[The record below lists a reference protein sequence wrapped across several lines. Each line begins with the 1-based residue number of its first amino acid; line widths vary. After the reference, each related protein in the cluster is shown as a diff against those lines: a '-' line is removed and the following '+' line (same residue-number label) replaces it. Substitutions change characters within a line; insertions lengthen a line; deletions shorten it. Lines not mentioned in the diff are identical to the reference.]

1 MFSCAVCHHFRPND
15 KLVSKLQKKLH
26 LDFPQAREGVT
37 KKWWNLEDCSPSPN
51 TQRYLGGKTKGKH
64 KPMGKVLQP
73 KR

>member
-37 KKWWNLEDCSPSPN
+37 KKW
-51 TQRYLGGKTKGKH
+51 
-64 KPMGKVLQP
+64 
-73 KR
+73 